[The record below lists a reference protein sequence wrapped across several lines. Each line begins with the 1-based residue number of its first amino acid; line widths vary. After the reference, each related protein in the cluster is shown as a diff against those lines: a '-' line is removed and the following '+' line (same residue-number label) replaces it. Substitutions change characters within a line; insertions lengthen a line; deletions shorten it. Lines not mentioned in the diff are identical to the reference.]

1 MMVYRAGMIRFTQ
14 LSAILLVVLLCIGGG
29 LRANEADFVD
39 GFEDLPLMPGLA
51 VDDQAGLLF
60 DKPSGRIAEAVAGG
74 AVPASEIRSFYGA
87 TLPELGW
94 QPVGSDGLDMLLFRR
109 SDETLRIEIRDEKR
123 IRLVRFLLTPG

>member
-1 MMVYRAGMIRFTQ
+1 MMVYRIGMIRFAAT
-14 LSAILLVVLLCIGGG
+14 LLIMLLCIGGG
-29 LRANEADFVD
+29 LRANDAGFVD

-51 VDDQAGLLF
+51 VDDEAALLF

-74 AVPASEIRSFYGA
+74 SMPASEIRSFYDA

-94 QPVGSDGLDMLLFRR
+94 QPAGSDGRGMLLFRR